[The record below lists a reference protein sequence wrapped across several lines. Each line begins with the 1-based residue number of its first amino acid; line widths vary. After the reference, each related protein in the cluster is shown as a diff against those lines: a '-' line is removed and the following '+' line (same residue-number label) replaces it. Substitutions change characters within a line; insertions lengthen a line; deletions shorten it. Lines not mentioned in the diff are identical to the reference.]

1 MADRKPRMPH
11 PAAMREY
18 TEPQA
23 DAAKLPMIW
32 PHLLVL
38 LGESFLVVCAF
49 DYLNSK
55 RRSEWAAGGTALS
68 FILGAL
74 TVYQFVQTVRRK
86 EIALRINQAR
96 CRLYLAIGV
105 AGAAAS
111 HSFDDFTLT
120 MTMWGL
126 ICLWSYNSLESVKRP
141 FQSK

>member
-1 MADRKPRMPH
+1 
-11 PAAMREY
+11 MREA

-23 DAAKLPMIW
+23 DTAKLPMIW
-32 PHLLVL
+32 PHLLAL

-55 RRSEWAAGGTALS
+55 RRSDWAAGGTALS

-74 TVYQFVQTVRRK
+74 TLYQFVQTVRRN
-86 EIALRINQAR
+86 EIAVRINQAR

-105 AGAAAS
+105 AGSATS
-111 HSFDDFTLT
+111 HNFDDFTLT

-126 ICLWSYNSLESVKRP
+126 FCLWAFNSLEFVRRP